1 MKRNKHTSYSGV
13 FFNIDNSVYYYVR
26 AQLVSRMTE
35 MPSTMNR
42 NGSRNDLV
50 FLNNAC
56 LREHGIHLA
65 LGVILSLGVLL
76 GGMLAVDAQ
85 ARAASASSNL
95 VVEMDERQSTYFP
108 VTRSSPHYYTY
119 RVINSFPHD
128 PEALTQGLLFDNG
141 TLFEGTGLYGKSTL
155 REVDLET
162 GVVLRSLSL
171 ASQYF
176 GEGITIYKDQ
186 VVQLTWRSN
195 TGFLYDKDSF
205 QLLQTFSYPTEG
217 WGITHDGVR
226 LIVSD
231 GTSTLY
237 FWDPVTFEEIGRIE
251 VHDEDA
257 PVSRLNELEYVHG
270 EVFANIWPTNRI
282 ARINLQTGRVTGW
295 INLEGLLDSE
305 EGLGS
310 AGALNGIAYD
320 AENDR
325 LFVTG
330 KRWPKLLEIRLIAW
344 EE

>member
-1 MKRNKHTSYSGV
+1 
-13 FFNIDNSVYYYVR
+13 
-26 AQLVSRMTE
+26 
-35 MPSTMNR
+35 MNR
-42 NGSRNDLV
+42 NGSAKDLV
-50 FLNNAC
+50 FLSNEC
-56 LREHGIHLA
+56 LREHRIHPALA
-65 LGVILSLGVLL
+65 VILILAVLL
-76 GGMLAVDAQ
+76 GAIVAVDLH
-85 ARAASASSNL
+85 ARGAPASTNL
-95 VVEMDERQSTYFP
+95 VVETDERQSTYFP
-108 VTRSSPHYYTY
+108 VTLSSPYHYTY

-128 PEALTQGLLFDNG
+128 AEALTQGLVFDNG
-141 TLFEGTGLYGKSTL
+141 TLFEGTGLHGKSTL
-155 REVDLET
+155 REVELET
-162 GVVLRSLSL
+162 GVVLRSLFL

-186 VVQLTWRSN
+186 VIQLSWRSN

-205 QLLQTFSYPTEG
+205 ELLQTFSYPTEG
-217 WGITHDGVR
+217 WGITYDGVH

-251 VHDEDA
+251 VHDQDG
-257 PVSRLNELEYVHG
+257 PVTRLNELEYVRG
-270 EVFANIWPTNRI
+270 EVFANIYYTDRV
-282 ARINLQTGRVTGW
+282 ARINPHTGRVIGW

-305 EGLGS
+305 EGVVS
-310 AGALNGIAYD
+310 AGVLNGIAYD

>member
-1 MKRNKHTSYSGV
+1 
-13 FFNIDNSVYYYVR
+13 
-26 AQLVSRMTE
+26 
-35 MPSTMNR
+35 MPSTTNR

-50 FLNNAC
+50 FLNNGC
-56 LREHGIHLA
+56 LREHGIQPALA
-65 LGVILSLGVLL
+65 VILILAVLL
-76 GGMLAVDAQ
+76 GGMLAVDAH
-85 ARAASASSNL
+85 AETAAASSNL
-95 VVEMDERQSTYFP
+95 VIETDERQSTHFP
-108 VTRSSPHYYTY
+108 LTLSSPYHYTY

-128 PEALTQGLLFDNG
+128 PEAFTQGLVFDNG

-155 REVDLET
+155 RQVQLET
-162 GVVLRSLSL
+162 GIVLRSLSL

-251 VHDEDA
+251 VHDQDG
-257 PVSRLNELEYVHG
+257 PVSRLNELEYVRG
-270 EVFANIWPTNRI
+270 EVFANVWYTDCI
-282 ARINLQTGRVTGW
+282 AIINPHTGRVTGW
-295 INLEGLLDSE
+295 INLKGLLDSE
-305 EGLGS
+305 EGLES
-310 AGALNGIAYD
+310 AGVLNGIAYD
-320 AENDR
+320 AENNR

-330 KRWPKLLEIRLIAW
+330 KRWPKLFEIRLIAW
-344 EE
+344 QE

>member
-1 MKRNKHTSYSGV
+1 MDSGMLL
-13 FFNIDNSVYYYVR
+13 NIQNCVYYYLR
-26 AQLVSRMTE
+26 AQLVKRTTE
-35 MPSTMNR
+35 ILRTMNR
-42 NGSRNDLV
+42 DVPTKDLV
-50 FLNNAC
+50 FLSNRC
-56 LREHGIHLA
+56 LREHGIHLT
-65 LGVILSLGVLL
+65 LGVILILAVLL
-76 GGMLAVDAQ
+76 GGMLAVDAHGE
-85 ARAASASSNL
+85 AAAASSNL
-95 VVEMDERQSTYFP
+95 VVETDQRQSTYFP
-108 VTRSSPHYYTY
+108 VRLSSPYHYTY

-128 PEALTQGLLFDNG
+128 PEAFTQGLVFQNG

-155 REVDLET
+155 RQVQLET
-162 GVVLRSLSL
+162 GVVLRSISL

-176 GEGITIYKDQ
+176 GEGITIYNDR
-186 VVQLTWRSN
+186 VVQLSWRSN

-237 FWDPVTFEEIGRIE
+237 FWDPVTLEEIGRIE
-251 VHDEDA
+251 VHDQDG
-257 PVSRLNELEYVHG
+257 PVSRLNELEYVRG
-270 EVFANIWPTNRI
+270 EVFANVWHTDRI
-282 ARINLQTGRVTGW
+282 ARINPHTGRVTGW

-305 EGLGS
+305 EETGS
-310 AGALNGIAYD
+310 AGVLNGIAYD

-330 KRWPKLLEIRLIAW
+330 KRWPKLFEIRLIAW

>member
-1 MKRNKHTSYSGV
+1 
-13 FFNIDNSVYYYVR
+13 
-26 AQLVSRMTE
+26 
-35 MPSTMNR
+35 MPRTMNR
-42 NGSRNDLV
+42 NGPTKDLV
-50 FLNNAC
+50 FLSNGYV
-56 LREHGIHLA
+56 REHGIHLA
-65 LGVILSLGVLL
+65 LGVILIVAVLL
-76 GGMLAVDAQ
+76 GGTLVVDIHAQ
-85 ARAASASSNL
+85 RAPASSNL
-95 VVEMDERQSTYFP
+95 VVERDEPQNTYFP
-108 VTRSSPHYYTY
+108 VTFSSPHYYTY
-119 RVINSFPHD
+119 RVVNSFPHD
-128 PEALTQGLLFDNG
+128 PEALTQGLVFDNG

-155 REVDLET
+155 RQVELET
-162 GVVLRSLSL
+162 GAVLRSLSL

-186 VVQLTWRSN
+186 VVQLSWRSN

-205 QLLQTFSYPTEG
+205 ELLQTFSYPTEG

-257 PVSRLNELEYVHG
+257 PVSRLNELEYVRG
-270 EVFANIWPTNRI
+270 EVFANVYYTDRI
-282 ARINLQTGRVTGW
+282 ARINPHTGKVTGW
-295 INLEGLLDSE
+295 INLKGLLDSE
-305 EGLGS
+305 EGLES
-310 AGALNGIAYD
+310 AGVLNGIAYD

-330 KRWPKLLEIRLIAW
+330 KRWPKLFEIRLIAW

>member
-1 MKRNKHTSYSGV
+1 
-13 FFNIDNSVYYYVR
+13 
-26 AQLVSRMTE
+26 
-35 MPSTMNR
+35 MPSTTNR

-50 FLNNAC
+50 FLNNGC
-56 LREHGIHLA
+56 LRERRMHPA
-65 LGVILSLGVLL
+65 LVVILILAVLL
-76 GGMLAVDAQ
+76 GGMLAVDAHV
-85 ARAASASSNL
+85 RKESASNNL
-95 VVEMDERQSTYFP
+95 VVERDERQSTYFP
-108 VTRSSPHYYTY
+108 VTLSSPYHYTY

-128 PEALTQGLLFDNG
+128 AEALTQGLVFDNG
-141 TLFEGTGLYGKSTL
+141 TLFEGTGLHGKSTL
-155 REVDLET
+155 RQVQLET

-186 VVQLTWRSN
+186 VIQLTWQSN

-205 QLLQTFSYPTEG
+205 ELLQTFSYPTEG

-237 FWDPVTFEEIGRIE
+237 FWDPVSFEEIGRIE

-257 PVSRLNELEYVHG
+257 PVTRLNELEYVRG
-270 EVFANIWPTNRI
+270 EVFANVWPTDRI
-282 ARINLQTGRVTGW
+282 AIINPHTGRVTGW

-305 EGLGS
+305 EGVVS
-310 AGALNGIAYD
+310 AGVLNGIAYD
-320 AENDR
+320 AENAR

-330 KRWPKLLEIRLIAW
+330 KRWPTLLEIRLIAW

>member
-1 MKRNKHTSYSGV
+1 
-13 FFNIDNSVYYYVR
+13 
-26 AQLVSRMTE
+26 
-35 MPSTMNR
+35 MNR
-42 NGSRNDLV
+42 NSPTKDLV
-50 FLNNAC
+50 FLKNGC
-56 LREHGIHLA
+56 LREHGMYTA
-65 LGVILSLGVLL
+65 LGVILILAVLL
-76 GGMLAVDAQ
+76 GGMLAVDVHGE
-85 ARAASASSNL
+85 AAPASSNL
-95 VVEMDERQSTYFP
+95 VVERDEPQSTYFP
-108 VTRSSPHYYTY
+108 VTLSSPYQYTY

-128 PEALTQGLLFDNG
+128 PEAFTQGLVFDNG
-141 TLFEGTGLYGKSTL
+141 TLFEGTGFYGESTL
-155 REVDLET
+155 RQVQLET

-186 VVQLTWRSN
+186 VMQLIWRSN

-251 VHDEDA
+251 VHDQDG
-257 PVSRLNELEYVHG
+257 PVTQLNELEYVRG
-270 EVFANIWPTNRI
+270 EVFANVWHTDRI
-282 ARINLQTGRVTGW
+282 AIINPHTGRVIGW

-305 EGLGS
+305 QGAGS
-310 AGALNGIAYD
+310 AGVLNGIAYD
-320 AENDR
+320 AENNR

-330 KRWPKLLEIRLIAW
+330 KRWPKLFEIRLIVW

>member
-1 MKRNKHTSYSGV
+1 
-13 FFNIDNSVYYYVR
+13 
-26 AQLVSRMTE
+26 
-35 MPSTMNR
+35 MPTTMNR
-42 NGSRNDLV
+42 NGPTKDLV
-50 FLNNAC
+50 FLSNGC
-56 LREHGIHLA
+56 VREHRIHLV
-65 LGVILSLGVLL
+65 LGVILSLAALL
-76 GGMLAVDAQ
+76 GGMLAVDAHGE
-85 ARAASASSNL
+85 AAPTSSNL
-95 VVEMDERQSTYFP
+95 VVEREERQSTYLL
-108 VTRSSPHYYTY
+108 VTLSSPYHYTY

-128 PEALTQGLLFDNG
+128 PEALTQGLVFDNG

-155 REVDLET
+155 RQVELET

-186 VVQLTWRSN
+186 VIQLTWRSN

-205 QLLQTFSYPTEG
+205 ELLQTFSYPTEG

-251 VHDEDA
+251 VHDQDG
-257 PVSRLNELEYVHG
+257 PVTRLNELEYVRG
-270 EVFANIWPTNRI
+270 EVFANVWHTDRI
-282 ARINLQTGRVTGW
+282 ARINPHTGRVTGW
-295 INLEGLLDSE
+295 INLKGLLDSE
-305 EGLGS
+305 EGLES
-310 AGALNGIAYD
+310 AGVLNGIAYD

>member
-1 MKRNKHTSYSGV
+1 
-13 FFNIDNSVYYYVR
+13 
-26 AQLVSRMTE
+26 
-35 MPSTMNR
+35 MPSTTNR

-50 FLNNAC
+50 FLNNGC
-56 LREHGIHLA
+56 LRERGMHPTLVVISILA
-65 LGVILSLGVLL
+65 VLL
-76 GGMLAVDAQ
+76 GGMLAVDAHV
-85 ARAASASSNL
+85 RKESASSNL
-95 VVEMDERQSTYFP
+95 VVERDERQSTYFP
-108 VTRSSPHYYTY
+108 VTLSSPYHYTY

-128 PEALTQGLLFDNG
+128 AEALTQGLVFDNG

-155 REVDLET
+155 RQVQLET

-176 GEGITIYKDQ
+176 GEGITIYNDR

-205 QLLQTFSYPTEG
+205 ELLQTFSYPTEG

-257 PVSRLNELEYVHG
+257 PVTRLNELEYVRG
-270 EVFANIWPTNRI
+270 EVFANVWNTDRI
-282 ARINLQTGRVTGW
+282 ARINPHAGRVTGW

-310 AGALNGIAYD
+310 PGVLNGIAYD

-330 KRWPKLLEIRLIAW
+330 KRWPKLFEIRLIAW

>member
-1 MKRNKHTSYSGV
+1 
-13 FFNIDNSVYYYVR
+13 
-26 AQLVSRMTE
+26 

-42 NGSRNDLV
+42 NQPTNDLV
-50 FLNNAC
+50 LLSNGC

-65 LGVILSLGVLL
+65 MGVILIVAVLL
-76 GGMLAVDAQ
+76 GGTLVVDIHAQ
-85 ARAASASSNL
+85 RAPASSNL
-95 VVEMDERQSTYFP
+95 VVERDEPQNTYFP
-108 VTRSSPHYYTY
+108 VTFSSPHYYTY
-119 RVINSFPHD
+119 RVVNSFPHD
-128 PEALTQGLLFDNG
+128 PEALTQGLVFDNG

-155 REVDLET
+155 RQVELET
-162 GVVLRSLSL
+162 GAVLRSLSL

-186 VVQLTWRSN
+186 VVQLSWRSN

-205 QLLQTFSYPTEG
+205 ELLQTFSYPTEG
-217 WGITHDGVR
+217 WGITQDGVR

-237 FWDPVTFEEIGRIE
+237 FWDPVTFKEIGRIE
-251 VHDEDA
+251 VHDQDGR
-257 PVSRLNELEYVHG
+257 VTRLNELEYVRG
-270 EVFANIWPTNRI
+270 EVFANVWYTDRI
-282 ARINLQTGRVTGW
+282 AIINPHTGRVRGW

-305 EGLGS
+305 TGAGS
-310 AGALNGIAYD
+310 SDVLNGIAYD